1 MLERRFLYLGLL
13 SAGALSASC
22 EPDLVIEVTSTAD
35 GGAGSLRSAIH
46 DANSAPRTVRIKLAP
61 GTYALTQCA
70 ADDDNTGGD
79 LDVTGSVAVF
89 IEATGPGVVIRQ
101 DCAGERLFDGRGTG
115 LLSFNGVT
123 LTGGTAVGSGG
134 AIQGR
139 DVHLAGVTVRGNRAT
154 VSGGGI
160 AATTLIADDSTISEN
175 ALPTVTTEL
184 AVASRGGGGAYVS
197 ERALIRRSSIDD
209 NEAYFGGGIVAGSLQ
224 MSDTRVISNHV
235 SRYYP
240 LSGTNWP
247 AYASGGGVISDVLE
261 AERVTIAGNSLASC
275 ASFITGPYG
284 PNEGAAVKVRTGR
297 LVNTTITGN
306 MTQGCVVPDFNS
318 IIEATESLTLVH
330 ATVADNTVPRGQV
343 VVSPV
348 TNAQSSVIIDDGAPG
363 CRRQD
368 MIDDQYNW
376 ISEANCGLTGEITQ
390 KTSEFLQLGALSDNG
405 GLVPTRAPGTAS
417 ALVDAIRRS
426 ACATSE
432 DARGVVRPQG
442 NGCDIGAV
450 EVP

>member
-1 MLERRFLYLGLL
+1 MLERRFLLLGLL

-22 EPDLVIEVTSTAD
+22 EPDLQIEVTSTAD
-35 GGAGSLRSAIH
+35 GGPGSLRDAI
-46 DANSAPRTVRIKLAP
+46 DEANSAPRTVRIRLAP

-79 LDVTGSVAVF
+79 LDVTASVAVF
-89 IEATGPGVVIRQ
+89 IEAAGPGVVIRQ
-101 DCAGERLFDGRGTG
+101 DCAGERLFDGLGTG
-115 LLSFNGVT
+115 LLSFKGVT
-123 LTGGTAVGSGG
+123 LTGGTVVGRGG

-154 VSGGGI
+154 VAGGGI
-160 AATTLIADDSTISEN
+160 AATTLIADDSTIREN
-175 ALPTVTTEL
+175 ALPTVTTDL
-184 AVASRGGGGAYVS
+184 AVTSRGGGGVHVS

-209 NEAYFGGGIVAGSLQ
+209 NEAFFGGGIVAGSLK
-224 MSDTRVISNHV
+224 MSDTRVIGNHV

-247 AYASGGGVISDVLE
+247 AYASGGGVVADVLD
-261 AERVTIAGNSLASC
+261 AERVTIAGNSLSSC

-284 PNEGAAVKVRTGR
+284 PNKGAAVKVRAGT
-297 LVNTTITGN
+297 LVNATITGN
-306 MTQGCVVPDFNS
+306 VTQGCVVPDYNS
-318 IIEATESLTLVH
+318 IVDATESLTLVH
-330 ATVADNTVPRGQV
+330 VTVADNRVSNGMA

-348 TNAQSSVIIDDGAPG
+348 MNAHSSVIIDDASPG

-368 MIDDQYNW
+368 MIDDQFNW

-390 KTSEFLQLGALSDNG
+390 KTSEFLQLGPLSDNG

-417 ALVDAIRRS
+417 ALVDAVPRR
-426 ACATSE
+426 ACAASE
-432 DARGVVRPQG
+432 DARGVARPQG
-442 NGCDIGAV
+442 NGCDIGAL